1 MRQNKLKENS
11 LTWLHTSSDLWDLKY
26 QALTVTSADRL
37 LNLISF

>member
-11 LTWLHTSSDLWDLKY
+11 LRCSDLWDLKY
-26 QALTVTSADRL
+26 QALTVTSADGL